1 MRLVTG
7 ARVRRVA
14 VSIVAAG
21 TAVVLGTGT
30 AIAAPP
36 RSLNCEFQAEELS
49 DALEIAQECDIDVR
63 VVGKTT
69 PWSTTVAHDDG
80 SVVVETSTRAQRAP
94 ASAVTGGLSGDW
106 TSLNTK
112 VVDGA
117 PDDGRVEVAA
127 GVYHMS
133 FSDGSTPAQPLA
145 RVLMKGRYELVYDAP
160 FDLPVP
166 SIDGDRLT
174 YADVAGKGVD
184 LVVTI
189 TEDGTGF
196 VPTLRIADAAAAQRA
211 ARELDLDALRFDV
224 TTSPGLTV
232 LAAGDG
238 GFVVSDPFGQRLLS
252 LAAPAA
258 WDTSAADVVGAPD
271 STAGAPGGELSGLA
285 RPDVMTVGE
294 WEQVTGVDAS
304 ALDDPEE
311 RLDGPLLG
319 DQRERLAAT
328 LSPVVDP
335 ATTTDG
341 QSDSSAGGFGTTEAA
356 GSAGALTVGGTA
368 VTSTGFGAAE
378 GPTSSAL
385 VVDADTSEMDAVAY
399 PLMITPG
406 TPTAAVER
414 IAVRAGEPIDPELA
428 TVAGYMFESPAPVGY
443 CDSATNT
450 ACGETSG
457 ASRLAWQFTGL
468 DEVGLTDADQVS
480 AASLKVTGVDSAS
493 CTPTGLEAWRIGQF
507 GPTSTFED
515 LDERWTGDT
524 DPGERITTTTVAH
537 KDGCTSALPRTIS
550 LNVLTAAKYLASTD
564 AGVLTLGLKATD
576 EVSMAAGWKT
586 YGPDATLTVQYVPAG
601 ETATGEGAD
610 LKARQDNRADATD
623 DVEVV
628 PSPEPVDPVSP
639 TPSPEPSVEP
649 DPTPQAAAPDAAATT
664 APVPETLTPVDGL
677 GGLDL
682 SIGAAA
688 GVTSPD
694 QVDLEVADQAEADAL
709 GLTGVLLDVTDV
721 STTSAQQVRSAAA
734 AAVEDEPA
742 TTSLQ
747 VQVDYGEFA
756 DLGGG
761 ADWGSR
767 LGLVRIPA
775 CASTTPEA
783 EECQP
788 VEVDGVL
795 NDTDAGTITGT
806 LQIATAATAAAA
818 EQAAT
823 ELEAANDATD
833 EARTAVR
840 DADEALA
847 TLQAAE
853 NEDVAQP
860 SASPTPS
867 MSPSA
872 SVSAEQDGG
881 TPHEEARADDA
892 TVVAEAE
899 EAAAE
904 AQDELDEARATVRA
918 ARTTVRALAGTTTQA
933 GSGDKFAVTARSA
946 SAAGDWKATPLSAS
960 SSWTVS
966 GATGSLGWSYPVG
979 VPTPGTG
986 PAPKLTLG
994 YSSSAL
1000 DGRISGANNQS
1011 SWIGAG
1017 WDLSSGFV
1025 ERKYTTC
1032 TQDTDPVSGADPNN
1046 TSRKTGD
1053 LCWDTDNAYLVFN
1066 GSSTELVKDDVA
1078 ATSEV
1083 EWRPKADDG
1092 TVVAQYGP
1100 RTAGEWWRVSTTD
1113 GTVYDFGRQANGQ
1126 KSRWTVP
1133 VYGNH
1138 AGEPGH
1144 ASAFKDSQVTLGWRW
1159 MLDHVVDTSD
1169 NTMTYGYATETN
1181 RYGSNANTGDT
1192 SQYVRGG
1199 TLDWIEYGTTAST
1212 ESAPPYRVEFHTAER
1227 CLGTAANPCPDTWTK
1242 STASRWHDTPTDLRC
1257 TSTTSCQFV
1266 QSPVFYSTKR
1276 LTSITAH
1283 VRNPATGTLAKV
1295 STWSLEHGW
1304 RDPGDGTG
1312 RVLWLRSI
1320 QHTGH
1325 AVAGAPGLV
1334 GDDITAPK
1342 VTFVGE
1348 QFPGRVNDTATD
1360 GYPAMKQVRLTSV
1373 TTETGGGLHI
1383 TYRDRECTGS
1393 NIPRTADGTV
1403 KVPGSQGEHT
1413 LACQAV
1419 KWHPSGVENPRVDY
1433 VHTYLVDTVV
1443 QSASPQGAAGFSPDV
1458 TTSYD
1463 YAGGAAWTK
1472 VDDALVAKK
1481 YRTYSVFRGYETV
1494 TSTLGT
1500 GADRQVTTTRYLRGV
1515 DGVVE
1520 SVDGS
1525 LTSDT
1530 VTDHELLAGTPLVTT
1545 TYSDQAGQNVLSK
1558 KASLPTVR
1566 ETGRYTPAPGEQPI
1580 VAGQV
1585 ASADVWSGTFTN
1597 AGNLAYKT
1605 HVITTYGDKGEVVTS
1620 DDRGQAGTEDTTI
1633 SGAPMGSDDT
1643 CTRNRYLSG
1652 ASNLLVQV
1660 ETVMVKGACPA
1671 DGTPEAAT
1679 VISASR
1685 TSYDGQAW
1693 NTAPVRGRPT
1703 TVTPLAADRGAGW
1716 AFPESGATTTAYD
1729 SKGRV
1734 TAVTDPLGRTTGT
1747 AYIES
1752 GGIVTATTTTSADP
1766 DGAGDG
1772 NADGYDLSS
1781 HQVRTELSPFT
1792 GQIVTSTDAAGKVT
1806 TATYDALG
1814 RSKAVWFP
1822 DRSKAGGQ
1830 SSSVS
1835 YDYVVSRSG
1844 VNAVKT
1850 STLGADGSRRHASTG
1865 IFDGLLR
1872 QIQTQTES
1880 LDGHHTG
1887 ADVARVVVSTLYD
1900 TAGRAWQTSGGMVAP
1915 GSPAMGLVTAR
1926 NGAHQAPSYTQVTYD
1941 GAGRATSERFYIGN
1955 PTNPEYLRWRTTTA
1969 YNAHLTTV
1977 VPPDGATPTRTI
1989 NDAKGR
1995 TIELREYLRD
2005 PRKNAAADTPA
2016 EVEDLEYQGTTYTYN
2031 AAGLLTVVT
2040 DPDANE
2046 WTYAYD
2052 RHGRQTAAVDPDA
2065 GATSTKYDAAGQ
2077 VTSTTNGA
2085 GQTLTYGYDNLGRK
2099 VSQTGGTGTVTW
2111 FYDRL
2116 HTAVDADKTAVKGQ
2130 LTATV
2135 RTISGK
2141 AYTTAATGYTV
2152 KAGAYL
2158 PTGSETTLPTD
2169 TALGHLSAKSWT
2181 TSWTYTADGQVA
2193 TQTLPAVTGPNGTSV
2208 LNREEVTTHYDAAS
2222 LPEWMGGGFGWGTY
2236 VADSRRDAWGRQGFL
2251 DLGNTYGT
2259 VVSYLW
2265 EEGTNR
2271 LTNLRLDRER
2281 IGGTELDLRYTYDQ
2295 AGNITSITDDPT
2307 AVGRATD
2314 KQCFRYD
2321 ALRRLSEAWTPAD
2334 GRCGVLPSVKSGA
2347 TALGGAAP
2355 YWASWQHDELGNRI
2369 SERLVLGNASTAR
2382 GSAVVQSTGYDYGRD
2397 ANGDGDLTDT
2407 GDVGPHAVA
2416 STTTTGTNER
2426 ATTTYTYDDAGRTTG
2441 WDTTEGLTRTQQ
2453 TLTWDPESEL
2463 TRAQATSTTDVEDP
2477 DTGVVTPGAARTSR
2491 TSNIWGG
2498 DGERLIR
2505 TSEPDTAI
2513 SGDESVTVYLAGGQ
2527 EITWHPGTS
2536 TVTAQRYY
2544 SFAGQA
2550 IATRDGN
2557 GLGAVTSLIT
2567 DPHGTPVASVHNTRW
2582 TTTSVAKHYTL
2593 PFGQVRGGR
2602 AMPTDRVFLGKTRDV
2617 ESGLTLIGA
2626 RWYGETQGRF
2636 LTVDPVMDLADP
2648 QQWNGYAYANNSPV
2662 TYTDPTGLAYTGYTL
2677 DPGSGG
2683 GCGCDNGYEDPGEES
2698 TSGGSGGGGSFGD
2711 GVGGNGNGGLDL
2723 APQDVAELIAIALG
2737 TESWPVPKYVP
2748 NTTYDPSTTLRE
2760 KWNCVSP
2767 LPWDAIDCDVSLA
2780 QKWEKA
2786 LLYGS
2791 LEDQQA
2797 AIAEMALP
2805 TSGETFVASLP
2816 LAVVPAGKGASQV
2829 ASGAARAAARDAA
2842 SASMRTAARAC
2853 SFEGSTLVLMGD
2865 GSKKPIREVEA
2876 GDEVIATDP
2885 DSGEQGARK
2894 VTHVFVHEDTIANLE
2909 LDDGTVLGTTEDHR
2923 FWLDSGH
2930 RFERADELVAGEEV
2944 LTADGRTLP
2953 VDGLR
2958 DSTSRLAM
2966 AYNLEVDGIHTY
2978 HVGEQAI
2985 LVHNACLLALRN
2997 WQSQRFQFGS
3007 STFQLDKSGLT
3018 HVLERHHP
3026 AYWDGSVK
3034 GKQSFFDESM
3044 SIDDVQA
3051 AIGDVARQNREQ
3063 MAQIGAGS
3071 GQVQGS
3077 VNGVDYVLG
3086 VSRGR
3091 IGQFYPGTLP

>member
-7 ARVRRVA
+7 ARVRRAAASV
-14 VSIVAAG
+14 IAAG
-21 TAVVLGTGT
+21 TVLVLGMGT
-30 AIAAPP
+30 AIAVPP
-36 RSLNCEFQAEELS
+36 KSLHCEVQTAELRE
-49 DALEIAQECDIDVR
+49 ALAIADECGIDVR

-69 PWSTTVAHDDG
+69 PWSTTVAKEDG

-94 ASAVTGGLSGDW
+94 ASAVAGGSAADW
-106 TSLNTK
+106 APLNTK
-112 VVDGA
+112 VVDGT
-117 PDDGRVEVAA
+117 PDDGRLEVAA
-127 GVYHMS
+127 GVYHIS
-133 FSDGSTPAQPLA
+133 FSDGSDASQPLA
-145 RVLMKGRYELVYDAP
+145 RVQMKGRYDLVYGAP
-160 FDLPVP
+160 FDLPAP
-166 SIDGDRLT
+166 TIDGDRLT
-174 YADVAGKGVD
+174 YPGVAGEGVD
-184 LVVTI
+184 LVVTV

-196 VPTLRIADAAAAQRA
+196 VPTLRITDAKAAKRA
-211 ARELDLDALRFDV
+211 AEDLDLGALRFDV

-258 WDTSAADVVGAPD
+258 WDNAAANIVDSAD
-271 STAGAPGGELSGLA
+271 SAAGAPGGELSGLA
-285 RPDVMTVGE
+285 RPEVMTADE
-294 WEQVTGVDAS
+294 WEQITGVDAS
-304 ALDDPEE
+304 ALGDPEE

-319 DQRERLAAT
+319 DQQERLSAT
-328 LSPVVDP
+328 LTPVVDP
-335 ATTTDG
+335 ATAASGPD
-341 QSDSSAGGFGTTEAA
+341 DSPAGGFGVAEPS
-356 GSAGALTVGGTA
+356 GSTGSLTVGGTQ
-368 VTSTGFGAAE
+368 VTSNGFGASE
-378 GPTSSAL
+378 GPTISTL
-385 VVDADTSEMDAVAY
+385 VVDADTTALGEVAY

-406 TPTAAVER
+406 APTAAVER

-428 TVAGYMFESPAPVGY
+428 TVAGYMFENPAPVGY

-450 ACGETSG
+450 ACGEASG

-468 DEVGLTDADQVS
+468 DEVGLTDSSQVS
-480 AASLKVTGVDSAS
+480 AASLTVSGVASAS

-524 DPGERITTTTVAH
+524 DPGELVATTTVAH
-537 KDGCTSALPRTIS
+537 KDGCSAALPRTIS

-564 AGVLTLGLKATD
+564 SGVLTLGLKATD

-586 YGPDATLTVQYVPAG
+586 YGPDATLTVQYIPAG
-601 ETATGEGAD
+601 ESTTGEGAD
-610 LKARQDNRADATD
+610 LKARQDNRTDATD
-623 DVEVV
+623 DVEAV

-639 TPSPEPSVEP
+639 TPSPEPSLEP
-649 DPTPQAAAPDAAATT
+649 EPTPQAAAPDAAATT

-682 SIGAAA
+682 SIGAAGGA
-688 GVTSPD
+688 SPE
-694 QVDLEVADQAEADAL
+694 QVDLAVADQSAADAL
-709 GLTGVLLDVTDV
+709 GLTGVLLDVTDT
-721 STTSAQQVRSAAA
+721 STATPQQARSAMTAS
-734 AAVEDEPA
+734 VEEEPA
-742 TTSLQ
+742 TTNLQ
-747 VQVDYGEFA
+747 VQVDYNEFA

-775 CASTTPEA
+775 CAETTPEA

-795 NDTDAGTITGT
+795 NDTDAGTVTGT
-806 LQIATAATAAAA
+806 LEIATAATS
-818 EQAAT
+818 AAT
-823 ELEAANDATD
+823 AQAVSDLEAASEVADRAKV
-833 EARTAVR
+833 AVR
-840 DADEALA
+840 AADEALA
-847 TLQAAE
+847 AAQST
-853 NEDVAQP
+853 ARP
-860 SASPTPS
+860 SADPTPS
-867 MSPSA
+867 MSPSSSPSA
-872 SVSAEQDGG
+872 SGSASTEQDSAV
-881 TPHEEARADDA
+881 PEDSVAVAD
-892 TVVAEAE
+892 AE
-899 EAAAE
+899 EAVTE
-904 AQDELDEARATVRA
+904 AQDELDRAQASVRA
-918 ARTTVRALAGTTTQA
+918 ARTAVQALEGTTTQA
-933 GSGDKFAVTARSA
+933 GSGDKFAVTARAA

-966 GATGSLGWSYPVG
+966 GATGSLGWSYPIG

-1011 SWIGAG
+1011 SWIGSG
-1017 WDLSSGFV
+1017 WDLTSGFV

-1046 TSRKTGD
+1046 TTRKTGD

-1078 ATSEV
+1078 GTDEV

-1144 ASAFKDSQVTLGWRW
+1144 ASLFKESQTTLGWRW
-1159 MLDHVVDTSD
+1159 MLDHVVDASD
-1169 NTMTYGYATETN
+1169 NTMTYGYASETN

-1212 ESAPPYRVEFHTAER
+1212 ESAPPYRVEFHTTER
-1227 CLGTAANPCPDTWTK
+1227 CLGTSANPCPDTWNK

-1276 LTSITAH
+1276 LTSVTAH
-1283 VRNPATGTLAKV
+1283 VRNPASGTLAKV

-1320 QHTGH
+1320 RHTGH
-1325 AVAGAPGLV
+1325 AVAGAPGMV
-1334 GDDITAPK
+1334 GDDIIAPK

-1360 GYPAMKQVRLTSV
+1360 GYPAMKQVRLTGV
-1373 TTETGGGLHI
+1373 TTETGGGLHV

-1393 NIPRTADGTV
+1393 NIPKTADGTV

-1419 KWHPSGVENPRVDY
+1419 KWHPSGLENPRVDY
-1433 VHTYLVDTVV
+1433 VHTYLVDTVT
-1443 QSASPQGAAGFSPDV
+1443 QSPSPQGSAGFSPDV

-1463 YAGGAAWTK
+1463 YEGPAAWTK

-1494 TSTLGT
+1494 VSTLGT
-1500 GADRQVTTTRYLRGV
+1500 GSDRQVTSTRYLRGV
-1515 DGVVE
+1515 DGIVE
-1520 SVDGS
+1520 SVDGT

-1530 VTDHELLAGTPLVTT
+1530 VTDDELLAGTPLVTT
-1545 TYSDQAGQNVLSK
+1545 TYSDPAGQTVLSK

-1566 ETGRYTPAPGEQPI
+1566 ETGRYTPAPGEEQV

-1585 ASADVWSGTFTN
+1585 ASADVWNGTFTN
-1597 AGNLAYKT
+1597 AGNMAFKT
-1605 HVITTYGDKGEVVTS
+1605 RVITTYGAKGQVLTS
-1620 DDRGQAGTEDTTI
+1620 DDRGQAGTADSTVG
-1633 SGAPMGSDDT
+1633 GAPMGSDDT
-1643 CTRNRYLSG
+1643 CTRNRYLGG
-1652 ASNLLVQV
+1652 ASNLLVPV
-1660 ETVMVKGACPA
+1660 ETVTVKGSCPA
-1671 DGTPEAAT
+1671 DATPDAAT
-1679 VISASR
+1679 VISATR

-1703 TVTPLAADRGAGW
+1703 TVTPLAADPDAGW

-1729 SKGRV
+1729 GKGRV
-1734 TAVTDPLGRTTGT
+1734 TSVTDPLGRTTGT
-1747 AYIES
+1747 AYTES
-1752 GGIVTATTTTSADP
+1752 DGIVTATTTTSADP

-1772 NADGYDLSS
+1772 NSDGYDLSA
-1781 HQVRTELSPFT
+1781 HQTRTELSPFT
-1792 GQIVTSTDAAGKVT
+1792 GQIVTSTDPTGKVT

-1822 DRSKAGGQ
+1822 DRNKASGQ
-1830 SSSVS
+1830 SSSIS

-1850 STLGADGSRRHASTG
+1850 STLGADGSRRHVSTG

-1887 ADVARVVVSTLYD
+1887 ADAARVVVSTLYD
-1900 TAGRAWQTSGGMVAP
+1900 TAGRVGQTSGGMVAP

-1926 NGAHQAPSYTQVTYD
+1926 NGAHQAPSYTQVSYD
-1941 GAGRATSERFYIGN
+1941 GAGRATSERFYTGN
-1955 PTNPEYLRWRTTTA
+1955 PSNPDHLRWRTTTA

-1977 VPPDGATPTRTI
+1977 VPPDGGTPTRTI

-2005 PRKNAAADTPA
+2005 PRRDAAADTPA
-2016 EVEDLEYQGTTYTYN
+2016 EVEDLPYQGTTYTYN

-2052 RHGRQTAAVDPDA
+2052 RHGRQTDAVDPDA
-2065 GATSTKYDAAGQ
+2065 GAASTRYDVAGQ

-2099 VSQTGGTGTVTW
+2099 ISQTGGTGTVAW

-2116 HTAVDADKTAVKGQ
+2116 HTTVDANKTAVKGQ
-2130 LTATV
+2130 MTATV

-2152 KAGAYL
+2152 KAGSYL

-2169 TALGHLSAKSWT
+2169 TTLGHLSAKSWT

-2193 TQTLPAVTGPNGTSV
+2193 TQTLPAVTGPNGSV

-2271 LTNLRLDRER
+2271 LTNVRLDRER

-2307 AVGRATD
+2307 TVGRATD

-2334 GRCGVLPSVKSGA
+2334 GRCAVLPSVKSGA

-2369 SERLVLGNASTAR
+2369 SERLVLGNASTSR
-2382 GSAVVQSTGYDYGRD
+2382 GSAVTRTTGYEYGRD
-2397 ANGDGDLTDT
+2397 ANGDGDLTDA
-2407 GDVGPHAVA
+2407 GDVGPHAVT
-2416 STTTTGTNER
+2416 STTTMGTNER

-2441 WDTTEGLTRTQQ
+2441 WDTTQGLTSTQE
-2453 TLTWDPESEL
+2453 TLAWDPESEL
-2463 TRAQATSTTDVEDP
+2463 TRAQTISTTDVEDP
-2477 DTGVVTPGAARTSR
+2477 DTGVVTPGAAQTSR
-2491 TSNIWGG
+2491 TSNVWGG

-2505 TSEPDTAI
+2505 TSEPDTTI
-2513 SGDESVTVYLAGGQ
+2513 SGDESVTVYLAGGL

-2550 IATRDGN
+2550 VATRDGN

-2567 DPHGTPVASVHNTRW
+2567 DPHGTPVASVHNTKW

-2602 AMPTDRVFLGKTRDV
+2602 VMPTDKAFLGKTRDA

-2648 QQWNGYAYANNSPV
+2648 QQWNAYAYANNNPV
-2662 TYTDPTGLAYTGYTL
+2662 SYWDPTGLWWEALPKDSSVPTSGTVAAPDGEGL
-2677 DPGSGG
+2677 SGG
-2683 GCGCDNGYEDPGEES
+2683 PSCRYASCDGTSTGGEFQDPVLFKNNGP
-2698 TSGGSGGGGSFGD
+2698 
-2711 GVGGNGNGGLDL
+2711 
-2723 APQDVAELIAIALG
+2723 G
-2737 TESWPVPKYVP
+2737 TELMNAV
-2748 NTTYDPSTTLRE
+2748 
-2760 KWNCVSP
+2760 
-2767 LPWDAIDCDVSLA
+2767 LA
-2780 QKWEKA
+2780 ERKAEALASQTQREKA
-2786 LLYGS
+2786 LLALIDAARAEVLPDWVHTALDAIGLFPGAGEFADLINCATYAMEGDGVNSS
-2791 LEDQQA
+2791 LSCGAMIPFLGWA
-2797 AIAEMALP
+2797 A
-2805 TSGETFVASLP
+2805 T
-2816 LAVVPAGKGASQV
+2816 AGKGVIRATDAANTAGRSADDV
-2829 ASGAARAAARDAA
+2829 MEGAGAACRMNSFDA
-2842 SASMRTAARAC
+2842 
-2853 SFEGSTLVLMGD
+2853 GTLVLMAD
-2865 GSKKPIREVEA
+2865 GSHKPINDVKL
-2876 GDEVIATDP
+2876 GDQVIAADP
-2885 DSGEQGARK
+2885 ETGERGPRK
-2894 VTHVFVHEDTIANLE
+2894 VIDLIRHGGAHTMVDVE
-2909 LDDGTVLGTTEDHR
+2909 LSDGSQIDATDKHPFWVTSEGEWVDAIDLQPGDVVTTASEATLTVTSTAV
-2923 FWLDSGH
+2923 SQ
-2930 RFERADELVAGEEV
+2930 AD
-2944 LTADGRTLP
+2944 LT
-2953 VDGLR
+2953 
-2958 DSTSRLAM
+2958 
-2966 AYNLEVDGIHTY
+2966 AYNLTVADLHTY
-2978 HVGEQAI
+2978 HVGVADV
-2985 LVHNACLLALRN
+2985 LVHNTECPFDSVAGPGGEVLPLPKGATGTPTANGKGMTYAIPER
-2997 WQSQRFQFGS
+2997 
-3007 STFQLDKSGLT
+3007 TDGLNSRVT
-3018 HVLERHHP
+3018 QVRVMQP
-3026 AYWDGSVK
+3026 VTT
-3034 GKQSFFDESM
+3034 GKYQYPNGYVVYM
-3044 SIDDVQA
+3044 NN
-3051 AIGDVARQNREQ
+3051 G
-3063 MAQIGAGS
+3063 
-3071 GQVQGS
+3071 GQS
-3077 VNGVDYVLG
+3077 VNPLTGQTLG
-3086 VSRGR
+3086 KADPYNH
-3091 IGQFYPGTLP
+3091 IPLP